1 MSQYMNNY
9 VERQEFFPSQNIYD
23 MNAPDHVQQYQTHHQ
38 QIQTNQS
45 QSQQIQVQI
54 LPQKEWSDNVTAITG
69 EFSDINDDITEDG
82 RSSHYNGR
90 SGGFYSK
97 ENRNFI
103 FELGNQKKQEG
114 ILKKLINKIY
124 KYFSFI
130 CIFCASFCSFIS
142 PILFITFPRLSY
154 FQNWQISECG
164 LECESI
170 LIGIS
175 FKLFILVFGA
185 WAIFARKPRTSLPR
199 VYQLKL
205 VILFI
210 MCIMTFSYWLFYIIR
225 ILDNKI
231 QDYYR
236 ILQFTESYVDV
247 LLFIYVISV
256 FVLELRHIKS
266 EFVIK
271 IVRSPDGEQAE
282 YSIGK
287 MSIQKAAIYL
297 LENYYKDFKI
307 YNPWLEN
314 AHRRRGIQLSQI
326 EAVEKKRSRNMSAT
340 SKNYNDDFDDN
351 QSVKT
356 ETNLMSKKKSASR
369 MNADSKSLI
378 GGNVSGNDRFY
389 EEYEYERRLRKRRA
403 KLVTST
409 EEAFTH
415 IRRYQY
421 DINSSDNPTNAMEPL
436 EAAQVIFSSIARDL
450 RRYLRITRQQPFFSR
465 EDILAHLAQCI
476 SYDMSPKSF
485 LQRYLQGENLIFN
498 ERAQINGFFNPEFHK
513 KIDQNWILIS
523 DLALYESL
531 ENNLMFV
538 LKQNEVT
545 LMCTCK
551 RLPTFSLIEDIL
563 DPKRNKFVLKLNS
576 ETTV

>member
-1 MSQYMNNY
+1 MSQYMNTY
-9 VERQEFFPSQNIYD
+9 VDRQEFIANQNIYD
-23 MNAPDHVQQYQTHHQ
+23 MNPDHVQHYQSHQ
-38 QIQTNQS
+38 QVLSNQT

-54 LPQKEWSDNVTAITG
+54 LPQQDWGDNATAITG
-69 EFSDINDDITEDG
+69 DFSDFNDDMTEDG

-90 SGGFYSK
+90 PGGIYSK
-97 ENRNFI
+97 ESRNF
-103 FELGNQKKQEG
+103 FFDVADQHPQEG

-124 KYFSFI
+124 KYFGFI
-130 CIFCASFCSFIS
+130 CIFCASVCSFIS
-142 PILFITFPRLSY
+142 PILFIIFPRLSY
-154 FQNWQISECG
+154 YQNWQVSECG

-199 VYQLKL
+199 VYELKL
-205 VILFI
+205 VILFL
-210 MCIMTFSYWLFYIIR
+210 MCIMTFSYWLFYVIR
-225 ILDNKI
+225 IIDNKV

-256 FVLELRHIKS
+256 FVLELRQIKC
-266 EFVIK
+266 EYVIK

-282 YSIGK
+282 YSVGK
-287 MSIQKAAIYL
+287 MSIQKAAIFL
-297 LENYYKDFKI
+297 LENYYKDFKA

-314 AHRRRGIQLSQI
+314 AHRRRGVQLSQI
-326 EAVEKKRSRNMSAT
+326 EQAVEKKRSRNMSAS
-340 SKNYNDDFDDN
+340 SKNFNDDYDDN
-351 QSVKT
+351 QSIKT
-356 ETNLMSKKKSASR
+356 ETNLMSKKKSSSR
-369 MNADSKSLI
+369 MNPDSKSLI
-378 GGNVSGNDRFY
+378 GGNYSANDRFY

-403 KLVTST
+403 RLITAT

-415 IRRYQY
+415 VRRYQY
-421 DINSSDNPTNAMEPL
+421 DTNSSNNSTALMEPL
-436 EAAQVIFSSIARDL
+436 EAAQAIFTSIARDL

-465 EDILAHLAQCI
+465 EDILAHLAQCV

-485 LQRYLQGENLIFN
+485 LQRYLLGEKLIFN
-498 ERAQINGFFNPEFHK
+498 ERAQINGFFNPQFHK

-531 ENNLMFV
+531 ENDLMFV

-551 RLPTFSLIEDIL
+551 RLPRFNLIEDIL
-563 DPKRNKFVLKLNS
+563 DPKRNKFVIKLNS

>member
-1 MSQYMNNY
+1 MSQYMNSY

-23 MNAPDHVQQYQTHHQ
+23 MNPDHVQHYQTHQ
-38 QIQTNQS
+38 QIQTNQT

-54 LPQKEWSDNVTAITG
+54 LPQQDWGDNATAITG
-69 EFSDINDDITEDG
+69 DFSDFNDDMTEDG
-82 RSSHYNGR
+82 RSSHFNGR
-90 SGGFYSK
+90 QGGLYSK
-97 ENRNFI
+97 ESRNFF
-103 FELGNQKKQEG
+103 FEIGDQHPQEG
-114 ILKKLINKIY
+114 ILKKLINKIH
-124 KYFSFI
+124 KYFGFI
-130 CIFCASFCSFIS
+130 CIFCASVCSFVS

-154 FQNWQISECG
+154 HQNWQISECG

-175 FKLFILVFGA
+175 FKLFILLFGT

-199 VYQLKL
+199 AYELKL
-205 VILFI
+205 VILFL
-210 MCIMTFSYWLFYIIR
+210 MCIMTFSYWLFYVIR
-225 ILDNKI
+225 IMDNKV

-256 FVLELRHIKS
+256 FVLELRHVKS
-266 EFVIK
+266 EFVVK
-271 IVRSPDGEQAE
+271 VVRSPDGEQAE
-282 YSIGK
+282 YSVGK
-287 MSIQKAAIYL
+287 MSIQKAAIFL
-297 LENYYKDFKI
+297 LENYYKDFKA

-314 AHRRRGIQLSQI
+314 AHRRRGPQLSQL
-326 EAVEKKRSRNMSAT
+326 EQAMEKKRSRNMSAT
-340 SKNYNDDFDDN
+340 SKNFTDDFDDN

-369 MNADSKSLI
+369 MNADSKSVV
-378 GGNVSGNDRFY
+378 GGNFSANDRFY

-403 KLVTST
+403 RLLTST
-409 EEAFTH
+409 EEAFAH

-421 DINSSDNPTNAMEPL
+421 DNNSSDNSNNLMEPL
-436 EAAQVIFSSIARDL
+436 EAAQAIFTSIARDL

-465 EDILAHLAQCI
+465 EDILAHLAQCV

-485 LQRYLQGENLIFN
+485 LQRYLIEEKLIFN
-498 ERAQINGFFNPEFHK
+498 ERAQINGFFNPQFHR

-531 ENNLMFV
+531 EDNLMFV

-545 LMCTCK
+545 LMFTCK
-551 RLPTFSLIEDIL
+551 RLPRFNLIEDIL